1 MKRWQFIIGIIIS
14 AIFVWLALRGIDLQ
28 KAWQAMQSANY
39 WWLVPAVAVYFL
51 AVWARV
57 WRWHY
62 LLRPLKK
69 IPLRTMFPIVVI
81 GYMGNNIYPA
91 RIGEVLRAYVLKRKE
106 EVPISANLATIVIER
121 IFDGVVMLGFV

>member
-28 KAWQAMQSANY
+28 KAWLAMQSANY
-39 WWLVPAVAVYFL
+39 WWLIPSVAVYFM

-57 WRWHY
+57 WRWQY

-69 IPLRTMFPIVVI
+69 ISLHTMFPIVVI

-91 RIGEVLRAYVLKRKE
+91 RIGEVLRAYVLKKKRTCR
-106 EVPISANLATIVIER
+106 SAPVSPPL
-121 IFDGVVMLGFV
+121 